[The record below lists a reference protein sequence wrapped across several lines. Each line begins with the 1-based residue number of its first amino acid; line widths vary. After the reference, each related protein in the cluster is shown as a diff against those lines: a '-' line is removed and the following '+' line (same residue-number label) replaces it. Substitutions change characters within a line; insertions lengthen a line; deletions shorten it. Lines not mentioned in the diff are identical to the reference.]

1 VRAYRHAN
9 HPATYK
15 QTWLFSVAMLL
26 PSAVIFYVLTM
37 AGRTLFGVPGPALAF
52 DALFAVYISVV
63 NGLIS
68 SYKIHR
74 RRLAARRL
82 ADHQG

>member
-1 VRAYRHAN
+1 
-9 HPATYK
+9 
-15 QTWLFSVAMLL
+15 
-26 PSAVIFYVLTM
+26 M